1 MRRARSARFKGYSVG
16 VGHASSMADGIE
28 VMFMRLDALTE
39 GDQHRLASFLDQD
52 EVERAES
59 IRSARV
65 RRQYIATR
73 ATARVSLALRTGQP
87 LQQIRFREGVWGKP
101 YLDAMPGQRTCD
113 FNISH
118 SDRYVA
124 IALGQPATSDGQS
137 RSGSIGLDIETHQQR
152 LDIDAVASCS
162 LTDHEHQTFQSL
174 SHHTARRAYFLR
186 SWTLKEA
193 VLKSVGT
200 GLVTDLKQIFCD
212 LPPERSA
219 FSFQFSPQ
227 VSAESMLA
235 WQAQI
240 DTETVLSLAVPKN
253 SGINHVRVRQLFQ
266 SSNAVESVFSL
277 QPGYGEPVNQFPFP
291 FLSTQQASSS

>member
-1 MRRARSARFKGYSVG
+1 M
-16 VGHASSMADGIE
+16 GHASSMADGIE
-28 VMFMRLDALTE
+28 VMLMRLDALTE
-39 GDQHRLASFLDQD
+39 SDQHRLASFLDR
-52 EVERAES
+52 EETERADG

-73 ATARVSLALRTGQP
+73 ATARVSLALQTGQP
-87 LQQIRFREGVWGKP
+87 LQHIRFREGVWGKP
-101 YLDAMPGQRTCD
+101 YLDAMPGQITCD

-137 RSGSIGLDIETHQQR
+137 CSGCIGLDIETHQQR
-152 LDIDAVASCS
+152 LDIDSIASCS

-174 SHHTARRAYFLR
+174 SHHTAKRAYFLR

-200 GLVTDLKQIFCD
+200 GLVTDLKQIFCNLASD
-212 LPPERSA
+212 ISA

-227 VSAESMLA
+227 VSGESMLA

-240 DTETVLSLAVPKN
+240 DTDTVLSLAVPKS

-266 SSNAVESVFSL
+266 PLNAVENVFRLHS
-277 QPGYGEPVNQFPFP
+277 GHGEPVNQLP
-291 FLSTQQASSS
+291 LLNLQQASSS